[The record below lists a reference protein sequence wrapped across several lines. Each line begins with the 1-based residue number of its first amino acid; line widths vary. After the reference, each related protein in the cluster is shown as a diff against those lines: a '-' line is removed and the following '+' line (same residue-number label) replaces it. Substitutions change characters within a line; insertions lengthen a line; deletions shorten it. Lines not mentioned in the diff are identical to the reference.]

1 MPPSVKRPN
10 LPKDQTSPK
19 GPVSRT
25 QTSGIQ
31 PYKPKAVQEE
41 LFEDES
47 SEDPEAR
54 PNEEPIIFVD
64 VALGRNQQPVRI
76 AIYADS
82 EPEVLARRFIKQQR
96 ISSEAYLDELVYML
110 QHAKDK
116 AVSEKSDN

>member
-1 MPPSVKRPN
+1 M
-10 LPKDQTSPK
+10 
-19 GPVSRT
+19 
-25 QTSGIQ
+25 
-31 PYKPKAVQEE
+31 
-41 LFEDES
+41 
-47 SEDPEAR
+47 
-54 PNEEPIIFVD
+54 
-64 VALGRNQQPVRI
+64 ALGRNQQPVRI